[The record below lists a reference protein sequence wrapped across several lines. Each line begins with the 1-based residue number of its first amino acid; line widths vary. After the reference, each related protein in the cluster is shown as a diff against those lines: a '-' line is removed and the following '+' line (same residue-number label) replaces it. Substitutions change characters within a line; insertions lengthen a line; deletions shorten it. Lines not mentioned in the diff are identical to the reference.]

1 MFVKVSIDIEVQCD
15 LCGAMSYEL
24 EIYKTEDFL
33 YLCSDCLDKLREVPE
48 NMKEGLK
55 NYMMGNVI

>member
-1 MFVKVSIDIEVQCD
+1 MFVKVTIEVQCD

-48 NMKEGLK
+48 NMKDRLE
-55 NYMMGNVI
+55 NYLIGNVI

>member
-1 MFVKVSIDIEVQCD
+1 MYVKVVNIEVQCD
-15 LCGAMSYEL
+15 LCGAMSCEL

-48 NMKEGLK
+48 NMKKRLE
-55 NYMMGNVI
+55 NYLIGNVM